1 MNITFKKLFS
11 SAAICAALAMSNAH
25 AANDVTLKVIGNIVP
40 GSCVPSLPNGGVVD
54 YGTMPA
60 STINPT
66 GTANTLVQLGAK
78 SITLTITCDSDTSVG
93 VTSTDNRHDTRVG
106 LGSAAYIENW
116 FFDNVNANAS
126 GNAYGL
132 GKTSAGVNIGSYV
145 IAADPVNTTTDGV
158 VADLI
163 AATGTDTS
171 NYTWVKS
178 STGAFA
184 PVNSGTGQTRVFT
197 AAASGTTTPKAF
209 KVMNMPLRIT
219 TALQDNTVLGTG
231 DTITLDGN
239 ATLSLVYL

>member
-1 MNITFKKLFS
+1 MNVTFRKVFS

-25 AANDVTLKVIGNIVP
+25 AANDVTLKVVGNIVP

-66 GTANTLVQLGAK
+66 GTANSLVQLGAK

-106 LGSAAYIENW
+106 LGSSAYIENG
-116 FFDNVNANAS
+116 FYGNVNATAT
-126 GNAYGL
+126 GNSFGL
-132 GKTSAGVNIGSYV
+132 GKTSAGVNIGDYV
-145 IAADPVNTTTDGV
+145 IAADPVNITVDGV
-158 VADLI
+158 AADLI
-163 AATGTDTS
+163 GATTTGTS
-171 NYTWVKS
+171 NYTWDKS
-178 STGAFA
+178 TSGAFA
-184 PVNSGTGQTRVFT
+184 PINSGTGQIRVFT

-239 ATLSLVYL
+239 ATLSIVYL

>member
-1 MNITFKKLFS
+1 MNVTFRKVFS

-25 AANDVTLKVIGNIVP
+25 AANDVTLKVVGNIVP

-66 GTANTLVQLGAK
+66 GTANSLVQLGAK

-106 LGSAAYIENW
+106 LGSTAYIENG
-116 FFDNVNANAS
+116 FYGNVNATAT
-126 GNAYGL
+126 GNSFGL
-132 GKTSAGVNIGSYV
+132 GKTSAGVSIGDYV
-145 IAADPVNTTTDGV
+145 IAADPVNITVDGV
-158 VADLI
+158 AADLI
-163 AATGTDTS
+163 GATTTGTS
-171 NYTWVKS
+171 NYTWGKS
-178 STGAFA
+178 TSGAFA
-184 PVNSGTGQTRVFT
+184 PINSGTGQIRVFT

-231 DTITLDGN
+231 DTITLDGH
-239 ATLSLVYL
+239 ATLSIVYL